1 MKKVLTI
8 LILMWLFVPAKAQ
21 TPLNTAVDFT
31 VTTVDNQSFNLFTQ
45 LNNNKFVLID
55 FFFVN

>member
-1 MKKVLTI
+1 
-8 LILMWLFVPAKAQ
+8 MWLFVPAKAQ